1 METGECDKHIRN
13 ICVYVCVLYECT
25 YTRVFVYIHTHI
37 FNRKISKNP
46 FILVLTLVSLN
57 CWNDKWY
64 LVFSLPSFFFAY
76 LYFLV
81 FPVEDVA
88 LM

>member
-1 METGECDKHIRN
+1 METGKYDKHIRN

-25 YTRVFVYIHTHI
+25 YIHVFVYIHTRI
-37 FNRKISKNP
+37 FNQKISKNP
-46 FILVLTLVSLN
+46 FILMLTLVSPN

-64 LVFSLPSFFFAY
+64 LVFFLPSFFFAY